1 MSGKYKEYPEHTV
14 KRVGIKVMWY
24 NFATKELANK
34 ASKVA
39 LHNAGIQASKGFDF
53 GYCYPSDITKEEDGT
68 YTVCVP

>member
-14 KRVGIKVMWY
+14 KREGCKVSWY
-24 NFATKELANK
+24 NFATKQLANK

-39 LHNAGIQASKGFDF
+39 LHNAKIRASQGFDF
-53 GYCYPSDITKEEDGT
+53 GYCYPSNITEEKDGT

>member
-1 MSGKYKEYPEHTV
+1 MSKEYKQYPEYTI
-14 KRVGIKVMWY
+14 KRVGIKVAWY

-39 LHNAGIQASKGFDF
+39 LHNAGIAASKGFDF